1 MRIFLTGATGFI
13 GSQLV
18 HELTR
23 AGHQVLGL
31 TRSEASAQQLR
42 TAGAE
47 PYHGD
52 IDDLPGLQRAAVQ
65 ADAVIHTAFDHNFAT
80 FEANCQKDR
89 RVILALGDALH
100 DSDRPLL
107 ITSGTAMGCAV
118 PGQPATEDHFDPN
131 HPNPRVASELAGKE
145 LLERGINLGVLRL
158 SQIHNPLKQGL
169 VSYAIAHA
177 KQKGISAYIGEG
189 HNRWSA
195 APLTDT
201 AHLYRLALEK
211 NQPGARYHATA
222 EEGIPYRAIAESIG
236 QGLGLPVVSLS
247 ETEAAEHFGWLTAF
261 VGKDMSASAAKTR
274 ERLGWKPTGSG
285 LLEDVAVGLEWEE
298 GAR

>member
-18 HELTR
+18 HELTQ

-31 TRSEASAQQLR
+31 TRSAAGAQQLR

-52 IDDLPGLQRAAVQ
+52 IDDLPGLQRAA
-65 ADAVIHTAFDHNFAT
+65 ADSDAVIHTAFDHNFAT
-80 FEANCQKDR
+80 FVDNCEKDR
-89 RVILALGDALH
+89 RVILAFGEALRG
-100 DSDRPLL
+100 SNRPLL
-107 ITSGTAMGCAV
+107 ITSGTAMGCAA
-118 PGQPATEDHFDPN
+118 PGQPASEDHFDPN
-131 HPNPRVASELAGKE
+131 HPNPRVASELAGEE
-145 LLERGINLGVLRL
+145 LLQRGINLGVLRL

-169 VSYAIAHA
+169 VTYAIAHA

-189 HNRWSA
+189 QNQWSA

-211 NQPGARYHATA
+211 HQPGARYHATA
-222 EEGIPYRAIAESIG
+222 EEGIAFRAIAESIG
-236 QGLGLPVVSLS
+236 QGLGLPVVGLS
-247 ETEAAEHFGWLTAF
+247 EAEAAEHFGWLTAF

-274 ERLGWKPTGSG
+274 ERLGWQPLGKG
-285 LLEDVAVGLEWEE
+285 LLADVVAGLKWEE
-298 GAR
+298 GE

>member
-1 MRIFLTGATGFI
+1 MRIFVTGATGFI

-18 HELTR
+18 QELTQ

-31 TRSEASAQQLR
+31 TRSETGAQQLR
-42 TAGAE
+42 NAGAE

-52 IDDLPGLQRAAVQ
+52 IDDLPGLQRAA
-65 ADAVIHTAFDHNFAT
+65 ASSEAVIHTAFDHNFAT
-80 FEANCQKDR
+80 FVDNCQKDR

-100 DSDRPLL
+100 GSDRPLL

-118 PGQPATEDHFDPN
+118 PGQPATEDHFDPS
-131 HPNPRVASELAGKE
+131 HPNPRVASELAGEE
-145 LLERGINLGVLRL
+145 LLQRGINLGVLRL

-169 VSYAIAHA
+169 VTYAIAHA
-177 KQKGISAYIGEG
+177 KQKGISAYIGDG
-189 HNRWSA
+189 QNRWSA
-195 APLTDT
+195 APLSDT

-222 EEGIPYRAIAESIG
+222 EEGIAFRAIAESIG
-236 QGLGLPVVSLS
+236 QGLGLPVAGLS
-247 ETEAAEHFGWLTAF
+247 EVEAAEHFGWLMTF

-274 ERLGWKPTGSG
+274 ERLGWRPAGNG
-285 LLEDVAVGLEWEE
+285 LLADVALGLQ
-298 GAR
+298 G